1 MADATDQSIGQ
12 RATDNVTYLV
22 SLTSMSSLMYFPGMD
37 RLSGRGRVNRLREMR
52 TERTRLT
59 QAQLADLVGVTR
71 QTINAIEGGDYA
83 PSVYLA
89 LDLARVLA
97 CTVEELFPG
106 TQEAPHGI
114 HA

>member
-1 MADATDQSIGQ
+1 MG
-12 RATDNVTYLV
+12 
-22 SLTSMSSLMYFPGMD
+22 
-37 RLSGRGRVNRLREMR
+37 RLSGRGRVNRLRELR

-97 CTVEELFPG
+97 CTVEDLFSA
-106 TQEAPHGI
+106 TQEASNAVHS
-114 HA
+114 

>member
-22 SLTSMSSLMYFPGMD
+22 SLTSMSSLMYFPGMG

>member
-1 MADATDQSIGQ
+1 MG
-12 RATDNVTYLV
+12 
-22 SLTSMSSLMYFPGMD
+22 
-37 RLSGRGRVNRLREMR
+37 RLSGRGRVNRLRELR
-52 TERTRLT
+52 SERTGLT
-59 QAQLADLVGVTR
+59 QAKLADLVGVTR

-89 LDLARVLA
+89 LDLAQVLA
-97 CTVEELFPG
+97 CTVEDLFPA

>member
-1 MADATDQSIGQ
+1 MKQWSQGTLAEELG
-12 RATDNVTYLV
+12 V
-22 SLTSMSSLMYFPGMD
+22 S
-37 RLSGRGRVNRLREMR
+37 
-52 TERTRLT
+52 
-59 QAQLADLVGVTR
+59 R

-97 CTVEELFPG
+97 CTVEDLFCAN
-106 TQEAPHGI
+106 QEASDTV

>member
-1 MADATDQSIGQ
+1 
-12 RATDNVTYLV
+12 
-22 SLTSMSSLMYFPGMD
+22 MSGFFYVEGVG
-37 RLSGRGRVNRLREMR
+37 RLSGRGRVNRLRELR

-89 LDLARVLA
+89 VDLARVLS
-97 CTVEELFPG
+97 CTVEELFPA
-106 TQEAPHGI
+106 TEEACHGVP
-114 HA
+114 A

>member
-1 MADATDQSIGQ
+1 MG
-12 RATDNVTYLV
+12 
-22 SLTSMSSLMYFPGMD
+22 
-37 RLSGRGRVNRLREMR
+37 RLSGRGRVNRLRELR

-89 LDLARVLA
+89 MDLARVLA
-97 CTVEELFPG
+97 CTVEDLFSA
-106 TQEAPHGI
+106 TQEASDVVHV
-114 HA
+114 

>member
-1 MADATDQSIGQ
+1 MTVWLGLRFGYGSTLG
-12 RATDNVTYLV
+12 
-22 SLTSMSSLMYFPGMD
+22 S
-37 RLSGRGRVNRLREMR
+37 GRVNRLRELR

-71 QTINAIEGGDYA
+71 QTINAIEGGTT

-97 CTVEELFPG
+97 CTVEDLFPG
-106 TQEAPHGI
+106 TQEVSHGI

>member
-1 MADATDQSIGQ
+1 
-12 RATDNVTYLV
+12 L
-22 SLTSMSSLMYFPGMD
+22 
-37 RLSGRGRVNRLREMR
+37 R

-97 CTVEELFPG
+97 CTVEDLFPAN
-106 TQEAPHGI
+106 QEVSDVVHV
-114 HA
+114 

>member
-1 MADATDQSIGQ
+1 M
-12 RATDNVTYLV
+12 
-22 SLTSMSSLMYFPGMD
+22 
-37 RLSGRGRVNRLREMR
+37 NRLRELR
-52 TERTRLT
+52 SGRTRLT
-59 QAQLADLVGVTR
+59 QAQLADQVGVTR

-97 CTVEELFPG
+97 CTVEDLFPA
-106 TQEAPHGI
+106 TQEASHGI